1 MAVAEDPAMVR
12 RVGAILAIA
21 VIVSLVLLLMWR
33 VYVHH
38 RNAGSEDEPTIVDL
52 GVSAQRFAIAA

>member
-1 MAVAEDPAMVR
+1 MVR

-21 VIVSLVLLLMWR
+21 IIVSLVLILMWR

-38 RNAGSEDEPTIVDL
+38 RKAGSNDEPTVVYLD
-52 GVSAQRFAIAA
+52 GDAQRFAATS